1 MVMAMQHC
9 KKWVEFW
16 KTSEQPDMRRDHDP
30 QDFVSNG
37 SVDLRGRPVLRTKSG
52 GWKASLFIIVPEFND
67 GLTFFALTSNLVI
80 YLTAV
85 LHEGVANSVK
95 NINYWVG
102 VMSVVS
108 ITGAFI
114 ADGYCGRYW
123 MVLVSLFVYL
133 FGLVLMTLSASLS
146 ALKPPVQCE
155 GICSEA
161 SKTQVGAF
169 FLALYLVSVGA
180 GGLKPSLQALGADQF
195 DEEDETEMLKKNS
208 FFNVWYF
215 FLCGSFILAVT
226 VIPYVQQNISWGL
239 GFGIPTV
246 AMGIGIIVFLY
257 GTPFYRQRIPGGNN
271 MSSLAQVV
279 ISAIRKRNIDLPSD
293 INLLYENRDV
303 ESIKSGQRLLSHTDN
318 FQFLDKAA
326 IVLQD
331 SSVWNIDAEGKRK
344 PNPWRV
350 CTVTQVEETKL
361 MLTVMSI
368 WSSCLVF
375 GMTATQSQSLFI
387 KQAST
392 MDRSLGSHFLV
403 PPASLLVL
411 SPISGL
417 VFVTIYDRCL
427 VPLARRITGN
437 ERGITVFQRIGI
449 GMFISVVYMVTAALV
464 EKNRI
469 HVAKTH
475 GLLDSPISVI
485 PLSVFWLTPQF
496 VLMGIAG
503 VFTLVGMQEY
513 FYDQI
518 PDNMRSLGIAI
529 SESVLGLA
537 GFLGSIVITI
547 VERASNGTWLVN
559 NLNRAKLDYFYWLL
573 AILSAANLCC
583 YVYITRIISYK
594 KVVKQFIS
602 DTTSSS

>member
-1 MVMAMQHC
+1 MAILHC

-16 KTSEQPDMRRDHDP
+16 KKSEQPDIRRDHE
-30 QDFVSNG
+30 QQEFVGNG
-37 SVDLRGRPVLRTKSG
+37 SVDLRGRPVLRTQSG
-52 GWKASLFIIVPEFND
+52 LWKASLFIMVAQFSD
-67 GLTFFALTSNLVI
+67 GLTFFALSSNLII
-80 YLTAV
+80 YLTTV

-95 NINYWVG
+95 NINYWIG
-102 VMSVVS
+102 VMAAVF

-123 MVLVSLFVYL
+123 MVLVSLFVYFL
-133 FGLVLMTLSASLS
+133 GLVLMTLSASLS
-146 ALKPPVQCE
+146 ALKPPDQCDA
-155 GICSEA
+155 ICSKA
-161 SKTQVGAF
+161 TKKQIGVF
-169 FLALYLVSVGA
+169 FLALYLVSFGA
-180 GGLKPSLQALGADQF
+180 GGLKPSLEALGADQF
-195 DEEDETEMLKKNS
+195 DEEDETEKLKKNS

-215 FLCGSFILAVT
+215 FFCSSFIFAVT
-226 VIPYVQQNISWGL
+226 VIPYVQQNLSWGL
-239 GFGIPTV
+239 GFGIQTV
-246 AMGIGIIVFLY
+246 AMGIGIVVFLF
-257 GTPFYRQRIPGGNN
+257 GTPFYRQRLPGGNH
-271 MSSLAQVV
+271 MSSFAQVV
-279 ISAIRKRNIDLPSD
+279 VSAIRKRNIDMPSD
-293 INLLYENRDV
+293 INLLYKNQDV

-331 SSVWNIDAEGKRK
+331 SSVWKIDAEGNRK
-344 PNPWRV
+344 PNPWKV
-350 CTVTQVEETKL
+350 CTVTQVEEAKL
-361 MLTVMSI
+361 ILRIISI

-403 PPASLLVL
+403 PPASLVVL
-411 SPISGL
+411 SPITGL

-449 GMFISVVYMVTAALV
+449 GMFISVVYMATAALV
-464 EKNRI
+464 ERNRI

-475 GLLDSPISVI
+475 GLLDSPRTVI

-496 VLMGIAG
+496 VVMGIANT
-503 VFTLVGMQEY
+503 FTLVGMQEY

-518 PDNMRSLGIAI
+518 PDSMRSLGIAV
-529 SESVLGLA
+529 SESVLGLS
-537 GFLGSIVITI
+537 GFLGSLVITI
-547 VERASNGTWLVN
+547 VERASKGTWLVN

-573 AILSAANLCC
+573 AILSATNLCC
-583 YVYITRIISYK
+583 YVYITRMLTYK
-594 KVVKQFIS
+594 KVVKQIIS